1 ALSPKAVFSYHISP
15 EKLLFLSYSRGFRA
29 GGISQLTSDPSE
41 PVLTGF
47 DPEFSNNFEL
57 GFKNDFADNR
67 LRWNLSAFYTTVNDI
82 QIPQL
87 ILPDAVT
94 ITRNEGK
101 LKSMGLESELT
112 ALLGNELS
120 LSWNAGITDAEFT
133 DLLTAGDGDNENL
146 KGNKQL
152 FTPGYTS
159 NVVLQYNKSLGNND
173 DFEL

>member
-87 ILPDAVT
+87 VLPDAVT
-94 ITRNEGK
+94 ITRNEGE
-101 LKSMGLESELT
+101 LNSLGLESELT
-112 ALLGNELS
+112 ALLGNNFR
-120 LSWNAGITDAEFT
+120 LSWNGGITHAEFT
-133 DLLTAGDGDNENL
+133 SLVTAGEGNNENL
-146 KGNKQL
+146 EGNKQL
-152 FTPGYTS
+152 FTPDYT
-159 NVVLQYNKSLGNND
+159 
-173 DFEL
+173 

>member
-1 ALSPKAVFSYHISP
+1 DTTGKSDFSALSPKAVLSYNISA
-15 EKLLFLSYSRGFRA
+15 ERLLLLSYSRGFRA
-29 GGISQLTSDPSE
+29 GGVSQVIAVPAE
-41 PVLTGF
+41 PALMHF
-47 DPEFSNNFEL
+47 NPEFSNNFVL
-57 GFKNDFADNR
+57 GLKNDLLDNR

-133 DLLTAGDGDNENL
+133 DLLTAG
-146 KGNKQL
+146 
-152 FTPGYTS
+152 
-159 NVVLQYNKSLGNND
+159 
-173 DFEL
+173 